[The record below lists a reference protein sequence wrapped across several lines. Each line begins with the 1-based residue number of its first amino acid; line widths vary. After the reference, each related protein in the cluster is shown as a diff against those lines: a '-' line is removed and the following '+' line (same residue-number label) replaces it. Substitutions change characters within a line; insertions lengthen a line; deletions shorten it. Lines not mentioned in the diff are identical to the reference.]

1 VCLNSLGKFKKGGI
15 ELKIVIA
22 PDSFKESLSALEVS
36 EAIEKGFKQ
45 MIPDAEYVKVPMA
58 DGGEGTVQSLVDAT
72 DGEIIRK
79 KVTGPL
85 GDPVEAFFGI
95 LGNKTTAVIEMA
107 AASGLHLVPIE
118 KRNPL
123 VTTTRGTGELIAA
136 ALDYGVNHI
145 IIGLGGSATN
155 DGGAGLAKALG
166 ARLLDRNGY
175 EIGEGGGS
183 LSDLASINIEGLDP
197 RLATIKIE
205 VACDVDN
212 PLTGEKGASAIFGP
226 QKGATPEMVV
236 QLDQNLGHFA
246 AIIERDL
253 GKKIG
258 DISGAGAAGGLGGG
272 LLAFLPSELKRGI
285 EIVIE
290 ATGLSDLVRDAD
302 LVITGEGKIDS
313 QTIFGKTPIGVAKTA
328 KHYGVPVVGI
338 AGNLSKDSHV
348 VHDFGIDAVFSI
360 VPGVILLEDA
370 FENARDY
377 VERTAANIAALWKL
391 KK

>member
-1 VCLNSLGKFKKGGI
+1 VCLNSLGKIKKGGI

-95 LGNKTTAVIEMA
+95 LGNKNTAVIEMA

-166 ARLLDRNGY
+166 ARLLDSNGY

-197 RLATIKIE
+197 RLETIKIE

-285 EIVIE
+285 EIVTE

-328 KHYGVPVVGI
+328 KLYGVPVVGI

-360 VPGVILLEDA
+360 VPGVILLDDA